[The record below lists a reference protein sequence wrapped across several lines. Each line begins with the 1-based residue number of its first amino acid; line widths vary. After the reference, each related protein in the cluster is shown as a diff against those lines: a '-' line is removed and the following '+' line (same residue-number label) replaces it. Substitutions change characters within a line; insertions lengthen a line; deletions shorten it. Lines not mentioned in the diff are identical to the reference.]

1 MLNFFVILQPLIRQ
15 ILALASMKRFFIT
28 VVLIGLVLTIKATQP
43 YYWLGESNKTVS
55 ILTAEVTKLLLKS
68 DFEVL
73 GMYHP
78 DDNKN
83 LGVIVFTCDELTS
96 MATSVAD
103 KGAFGAMLKIGV
115 IGKGKTTKIT
125 FLNPYY
131 VNYAYYG
138 TGTNKLEALK
148 MTSVTDSLV
157 KNALQPLLNK
167 MEYYGRDIPNEEL
180 KDYQFLPTM
189 PRYEDVIELN
199 EFDEYL
205 EAVATIKTNLLKGV
219 ANSQL
224 VYELAFHDKEITVF
238 GVSFNGKD
246 NPDQQMLDFMG
257 VDCITSM
264 PVEILVQ
271 GQKAYMLSGRYRIPL
286 FNNSLRITKI
296 FKIIGLSADI
306 NDRME
311 EIVAVEE

>member
-1 MLNFFVILQPLIRQ
+1 
-15 ILALASMKRFFIT
+15 MKRFFIT
-28 VVLIGLVLTIKATQP
+28 VLILGLVLSIKAIQP
-43 YYWLGESNKTVS
+43 YYWIGESNKTVDV
-55 ILTAEVTKLLLKS
+55 LTAEVTKLLLKS

-78 DDNKN
+78 DENKN

-103 KGAFGAMLKIGV
+103 KGAFGAMLKIGF
-115 IGKGKTTKIT
+115 IGKGKTTKISL
-125 FLNPYY
+125 LNPYY
-131 VNYAYYG
+131 VTQAYFG
-138 TGTNKLEALK
+138 TGTNKHEALN
-148 MTSVTDSLV
+148 MTSLTDSLV
-157 KNALQPLLNK
+157 KNALKPLLTK
-167 MEYYGRDIPNEEL
+167 MEYYGRDISNEEL
-180 KDYQFLPTM
+180 KNYQFLPTM
-189 PRYEDVIELN
+189 PRYEDAIELN

-205 EAVATIKTNLLKGV
+205 EAVASIKTNLLKGV

-246 NPDQQMLDFMG
+246 NPDKQMLDLMG
-257 VDCITSM
+257 LDCITSM

-271 GQKAYMLSGRYRIPL
+271 GHKAYMLSGRYRIPL
-286 FNNSLRITKI
+286 FNSSLRITKI
-296 FKIIGLSADI
+296 FKIMGISSDI

-311 EIVAVEE
+311 EIAAIEE

>member
-1 MLNFFVILQPLIRQ
+1 
-15 ILALASMKRFFIT
+15 MKRFFTTI
-28 VVLIGLVLTIKATQP
+28 VLIVLVLTIKAIQP
-43 YYWLGESNKTVS
+43 YYWMGESNKTVGV
-55 ILTAEVTKLLLKS
+55 LTAEVTKLLLKS

-78 DDNKN
+78 DGNKN

-103 KGAFGAMLKIGV
+103 KGAFGAMLKIGF
-115 IGKGKTTKIT
+115 ISKGNTTNIT
-125 FLNPYY
+125 LLNPYY
-131 VNYAYYG
+131 VNQAYFG
-138 TGTNKLEALK
+138 TGTNKDEALE
-148 MTSVTDSLV
+148 MTSLTDSLV
-157 KNALQPLLNK
+157 KKALLPLLTK
-167 MEYYGRDIPNEEL
+167 MEYYGSDIPNEEL

-205 EAVATIKTNLLKGV
+205 EAVATIKNNLLKGI

-238 GVSFNGKD
+238 GVSFNGKNNLD
-246 NPDQQMLDFMG
+246 KQMIDLMG

-271 GQKAYMLSGRYRIPL
+271 GNKAYMLSGRYRIPL
-286 FNNSLRITKI
+286 FNSGLRITKI
-296 FKIIGLSADI
+296 FKIMGLSSDI
-306 NDRME
+306 NSRME
-311 EIVAVEE
+311 NIVAVEE

>member
-1 MLNFFVILQPLIRQ
+1 
-15 ILALASMKRFFIT
+15 MKRFFTTI
-28 VVLIGLVLTIKATQP
+28 VLIVFVLSIKAIQP
-43 YYWLGESNKTVS
+43 YYWMGESNKTVGV
-55 ILTAEVTKLLLKS
+55 LTAEVTKLLLKS

-78 DDNKN
+78 DGNKN

-103 KGAFGAMLKIGV
+103 KGAFGAMLKIGF
-115 IGKGKTTKIT
+115 ISKGNTTNIT
-125 FLNPYY
+125 LLNPYY
-131 VNYAYYG
+131 VNQAYFG
-138 TGTNKLEALK
+138 RGTNKDEALE
-148 MTSVTDSLV
+148 MTSLTDSLV
-157 KNALQPLLNK
+157 KKALLPLLTK

-189 PRYEDVIELN
+189 PHYEDVIELN

-205 EAVATIKTNLLKGV
+205 EAVATIKNNLLKGL
-219 ANSQL
+219 AKSQL

-238 GVSFNGKD
+238 GVSFNGKNNLD
-246 NPDQQMLDFMG
+246 KQMIDLMG

-271 GQKAYMLSGRYRIPL
+271 GNKAYMLSGRYRIPL
-286 FNNSLRITKI
+286 FNSSLRITKI
-296 FKIIGLSADI
+296 FKIMGLSSDM
-306 NDRME
+306 NSRME
-311 EIVAVEE
+311 NIVSIEE